1 MLIILMEPKW
11 IQVLQHWSYSWNRI
25 TAILEMQST
34 HRRNINLLDLW
45 SRCYNILNPRHL
57 FSISRSWRKSA
68 RWHGPIKPTSQAC
81 HWNYITVISTR
92 EQKNPTKNI
101 KVLLTLFSCF
111 VVCLWHGTVFSLVCN
126 NKTKLHSTEHKY
138 EYGCKCQLRKIRP
151 QTKKR
156 VKKVK
161 RSNRNMEEFYYV
173 FCRVELL
180 FSVKA
185 FSLFIKEICSSV
197 CRLVL

>member
-1 MLIILMEPKW
+1 MLHFSMEAKW

-92 EQKNPTKNI
+92 EQKNPTK
-101 KVLLTLFSCF
+101 KFQVLLTFFLTLQCVYDMGQCSVLFA
-111 VVCLWHGTVFSLVCN
+111 T
-126 NKTKLHSTEHKY
+126 TK
-138 EYGCKCQLRKIRP
+138 
-151 QTKKR
+151 
-156 VKKVK
+156 
-161 RSNRNMEEFYYV
+161 RN
-173 FCRVELL
+173 
-180 FSVKA
+180 
-185 FSLFIKEICSSV
+185 FILQNTNMNMAANAS
-197 CRLVL
+197 